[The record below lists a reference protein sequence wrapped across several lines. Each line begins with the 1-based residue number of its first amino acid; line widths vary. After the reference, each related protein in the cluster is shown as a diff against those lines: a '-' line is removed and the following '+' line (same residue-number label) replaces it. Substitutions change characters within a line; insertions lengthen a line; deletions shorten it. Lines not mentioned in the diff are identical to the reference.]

1 MYGPPLLPRKRSARE
16 PAVDESG
23 RHSTPT
29 QVPQEIRPEFGLDEK
44 IEAGSQ
50 SLDEAGDDAG
60 EIERRITVVCHAGQP
75 LLHGFPPSL
84 GHCRDHQA
92 VRRMTAMELVDERCH
107 RHHFT
112 ERDGVDPDDWVGW
125 FVWSIWL
132 VR

>member
-1 MYGPPLLPRKRSARE
+1 
-16 PAVDESG
+16 
-23 RHSTPT
+23 
-29 QVPQEIRPEFGLDEK
+29 VPQEIRPEFGLDEK

-125 FVWSIWL
+125 FVWSICL